1 MDYANY
7 KAGAF
12 RIRAGYILC
21 GIGGL
26 LLLCW
31 AGLFTGCVSDEVSK
45 QGMIADYQHI
55 VSEKGPQQR
64 QAEEGLGMLL
74 PEPTPTI
81 AALEVVEDPNSEELV
96 VNLSI
101 EQALVRVFSNN
112 SEIRIVSFDPS
123 IAREEVSKAAG
134 RFDVSL
140 FGQANSERTDIP
152 NNSTSITSKA
162 SNTDAR
168 LVEAGIKQTNTIGS
182 EWSVSYG
189 LARNWDNLNTTIVN
203 TRYEPMLSFQIKQPL
218 WRDGWEEVNLSG
230 VNISKL
236 RHEAALLSFR
246 QKTEEISANV
256 IALYWILMESG
267 KNVEIQEWLFDEST
281 KTMEKV
287 LGRKGIDASM
297 VQIKQAE
304 AAVKSRESILF
315 EVRKRFVDVQDALIR
330 MLSDRQLNI
339 LGKFRVIPVS
349 QPNVILPVLD
359 YTKILEIAMGNN
371 PLIQQAKLGI
381 EIADINIE
389 VAKNQKM
396 ARLDLVATARLNGLN
411 RGYGAANESLS
422 QRDYTSYT
430 IGVLYEYPLGNR
442 TRAAEHRKRMLERSK
457 AVSIM
462 QNVSDQVAQE
472 AKEKIRKVETTYK
485 QMKVQKEAAE
495 ASRLY
500 LQAVKDTEQ
509 IRKTLTP
516 EFLLVKLQAQESL
529 ATAEHAEIKAI
540 ADFNN
545 AQVQLA
551 QVTGTVLEMH
561 QIASSMPSV
570 AIK

>member
-1 MDYANY
+1 M
-7 KAGAF
+7 
-12 RIRAGYILC
+12 RLRC
-21 GIGGL
+21 
-26 LLLCW
+26 C
-31 AGLFTGCVSDEVSK
+31 
-45 QGMIADYQHI
+45 
-55 VSEKGPQQR
+55 
-64 QAEEGLGMLL
+64 
-74 PEPTPTI
+74 
-81 AALEVVEDPNSEELV
+81 
-96 VNLSI
+96 
-101 EQALVRVFSNN
+101 
-112 SEIRIVSFDPS
+112 
-123 IAREEVSKAAG
+123 
-134 RFDVSL
+134 L
-140 FGQANSERTDIP
+140 FGKS
-152 NNSTSITSKA
+152 
-162 SNTDAR
+162 
-168 LVEAGIKQTNTIGS
+168 
-182 EWSVSYG
+182 
-189 LARNWDNLNTTIVN
+189 
-203 TRYEPMLSFQIKQPL
+203 
-218 WRDGWEEVNLSG
+218 
-230 VNISKL
+230 
-236 RHEAALLSFR
+236 
-246 QKTEEISANV
+246 
-256 IALYWILMESG
+256 
-267 KNVEIQEWLFDEST
+267 VEIQEWLFEEST

-287 LGRKGIDASM
+287 LGRKGIDAST

-304 AAVKSRESILF
+304 AAVKSREAILF
-315 EVRKRFVDVQDALIR
+315 GSRKRFVDVQDALIR

-349 QPNVILPVLD
+349 QPNVTLPVLD

-396 ARLDLVATARLNGLN
+396 ARLDLVATARLTGLN

-430 IGVLYEYPLGNR
+430 VGVLYEYPLGNR

-472 AKEKIRKVETTYK
+472 AKEKIRKVETAHK
-485 QMKVQKEAAE
+485 QMKVQREAAA
-495 ASRLY
+495 ASRLH
-500 LQAVKDTEQ
+500 LQAVEDTEQ

-551 QVTGTVLEMH
+551 QVMGTVLEMH

>member
-12 RIRAGYILC
+12 RIKTGYIWC

-26 LLLCW
+26 LLFCW
-31 AGLFTGCVSDEVSK
+31 AALFTGCVSDEVSGE
-45 QGMIADYQHI
+45 GMIADYQHI
-55 VSEKGPQQR
+55 VSEKGAQQR
-64 QAEEGLGMLL
+64 DTEEGLGMLL
-74 PEPTPTI
+74 PEASPAI
-81 AALEVVEDPNSEELV
+81 AALEVVEDPNSEELA

-101 EQALVRVFSNN
+101 EQALERVFSNN

-140 FGQANSERTDIP
+140 FGQANSERTDIS
-152 NNSTSITSKA
+152 NNSTTITSKA

-168 LVEAGIKQTNTIGS
+168 LVEAGLKQTNTIGS

-189 LARNWDNLNTTIVN
+189 LARNWDNLNTTVVN
-203 TRYEPMLSFQIKQPL
+203 TRYEPLLSFQIKQPL

-236 RHEAALLSFR
+236 RHEASLLSFR

-287 LGRKGIDASM
+287 LGRKGIDAST

-304 AAVKSRESILF
+304 AAVKSREAILY

-462 QNVSDQVAQE
+462 QNVSDQIAQE
-472 AKEKIRKVETTYK
+472 AKEKIRKVETTFK

-495 ASRLY
+495 ASRLH
-500 LQAVKDTEQ
+500 LQAVEDTEQ

-551 QVTGTVLEMH
+551 QVMGTVLEMH
-561 QIASSMPSV
+561 QIASSMPTV

>member
-31 AGLFTGCVSDEVSK
+31 AGLFTGCASDEVSE

-55 VSEKGPQQR
+55 VSEKGAQQR
-64 QAEEGLGMLL
+64 EAEEGLGMLL

-81 AALEVVEDPNSEELV
+81 AALEVVEDPNSEELA

-134 RFDVSL
+134 RFDVSF
-140 FGQANSERTDIP
+140 FGQANSERTDSP
-152 NNSTSITSKA
+152 NNSSIIADQK
-162 SNTDAR
+162 DAR
-168 LVEAGIKQTNTIGS
+168 IVETGIKQTNTIGS
-182 EWSVSYG
+182 EWSVSYA
-189 LARNWDNLNTTIVN
+189 LARNWDNLDTTVVS

-236 RHEAALLSFR
+236 KHAAALLSFR

-304 AAVKSRESILF
+304 AAVKSREAIL
-315 EVRKRFVDVQDALIR
+315 I
-330 MLSDRQLNI
+330 
-339 LGKFRVIPVS
+339 
-349 QPNVILPVLD
+349 
-359 YTKILEIAMGNN
+359 
-371 PLIQQAKLGI
+371 
-381 EIADINIE
+381 
-389 VAKNQKM
+389 
-396 ARLDLVATARLNGLN
+396 
-411 RGYGAANESLS
+411 
-422 QRDYTSYT
+422 
-430 IGVLYEYPLGNR
+430 
-442 TRAAEHRKRMLERSK
+442 
-457 AVSIM
+457 
-462 QNVSDQVAQE
+462 
-472 AKEKIRKVETTYK
+472 
-485 QMKVQKEAAE
+485 
-495 ASRLY
+495 
-500 LQAVKDTEQ
+500 
-509 IRKTLTP
+509 
-516 EFLLVKLQAQESL
+516 
-529 ATAEHAEIKAI
+529 
-540 ADFNN
+540 
-545 AQVQLA
+545 
-551 QVTGTVLEMH
+551 
-561 QIASSMPSV
+561 
-570 AIK
+570 

>member
-7 KAGAF
+7 KTGAF

-31 AGLFTGCVSDEVSK
+31 VALFTGCVSDEVSE
-45 QGMIADYQHI
+45 QGMIADYQQI
-55 VSEKGPQQR
+55 VSEKGAQQR
-64 QAEEGLGMLL
+64 DAEEGLGMLL
-74 PEPTPTI
+74 PEPSPAI
-81 AALEVVEDPNSEELV
+81 SALEVVEDPNSEELA

-101 EQALVRVFSNN
+101 EQALVRAFSNN

-140 FGQANSERTDIP
+140 FGQANSERTDSP
-152 NNSTSITSKA
+152 SNSQFVA
-162 SNTDAR
+162 GQRDAR
-168 LVEAGIKQTNTIGS
+168 VVETGIKQTNTIGS

-189 LARNWDNLNTTIVN
+189 LTRNWDDLSFTQVS

-236 RHEAALLSFR
+236 KHEAALLSFR

-256 IALYWILMESG
+256 ISVYWILMESG
-267 KNVEIQEWLFDEST
+267 KSVEIQEWLFEEST

-287 LGRKGIDASM
+287 LGRKGIDAST

-304 AAVKSRESILF
+304 AAVKSREAILF
-315 EVRKRFVDVQDALIR
+315 GSRKRFVDVQDALIR

-349 QPNVILPVLD
+349 QPNVTLPVLD

-396 ARLDLVATARLNGLN
+396 ARLDLVATARLTGLN

-430 IGVLYEYPLGNR
+430 VGVLYEYPLGNR

-462 QNVSDQVAQE
+462 QNVSDQIAQE
-472 AKEKIRKVETTYK
+472 AKEKIRKVETAFK
-485 QMKVQKEAAE
+485 QMKVQKEAAA
-495 ASRLY
+495 ASRLH
-500 LQAVKDTEQ
+500 LQAVEDTEQ

-551 QVTGTVLEMH
+551 QVMGTVLEMH